1 MRSPLRATLL
11 FEVKWAISKPFRMVG
26 RVWRNLSGA
35 LGIIYQ
41 MHRLRYMQKWGLTE
55 DGE

>member
-26 RVWRNLSGA
+26 RFVYNFR
-35 LGIIYQ
+35 
-41 MHRLRYMQKWGLTE
+41 RLFWQKVNEGM
-55 DGE
+55 DG